1 MRKGQ
6 GPCDIYNRR
15 RQERA
20 AALAMAIVALVL
32 IFVAALGIGRTA
44 ILPRVVLEILGQSLF
59 GLLASSTRG
68 RRCSRRRCAL
78 GG

>member
-1 MRKGQ
+1 
-6 GPCDIYNRR
+6 
-15 RQERA
+15 
-20 AALAMAIVALVL
+20 MAIVALVL